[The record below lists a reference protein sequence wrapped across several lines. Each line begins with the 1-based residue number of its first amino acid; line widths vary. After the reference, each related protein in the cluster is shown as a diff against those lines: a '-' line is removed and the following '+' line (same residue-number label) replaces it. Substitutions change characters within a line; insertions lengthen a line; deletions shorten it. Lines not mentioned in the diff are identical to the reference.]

1 MSFSVDPL
9 LVVMLQG
16 CPHLCRLGVCVDS
29 LEGMEVARS
38 PPLRALTS
46 LSLTCPHPAN
56 LHTMLAHVSNH
67 TVTKK
72 GTFLSYGPVKNKK
85 SIFKPLPCDL
95 SVNLGKALEH
105 LS

>member
-1 MSFSVDPL
+1 MFIAFLHLLEHRMSFSVDPL

-67 TVTKK
+67 TVTNK
-72 GTFLSYGPVKNKK
+72 GTIL
-85 SIFKPLPCDL
+85 
-95 SVNLGKALEH
+95 
-105 LS
+105 